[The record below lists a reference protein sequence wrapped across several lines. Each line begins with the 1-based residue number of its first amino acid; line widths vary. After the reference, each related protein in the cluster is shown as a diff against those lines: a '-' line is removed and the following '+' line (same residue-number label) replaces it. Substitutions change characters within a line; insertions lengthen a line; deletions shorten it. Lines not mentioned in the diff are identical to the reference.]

1 MADLGELQSAMA
13 TARTARDAARANL
26 RQSSLNLQTVEQA
39 LALARRGS
47 PRSVG
52 ELERQR
58 EQLIAQ
64 VASGQGALAQ
74 SRANTA
80 GVIAQFFTDPREL
93 ISGLD
98 DSFPLLLFPVRIE
111 TKFRSSRDANALL
124 VRIFPDDIAM
134 AHHEKELTV
143 AERDAGTLYWRALA
157 LANATIDADQR
168 TRICRGAW
176 DMVATRHGAYRA
188 GWITKTTQPTN
199 WSDKITDPAELMFPD
214 VPTKPLAWSDAPRSP
229 VLPDV
234 FVVVLERG
242 SESRSVVGNL
252 IPDDLPLGPDPMQV
266 DGFLTRDK
274 TTGRLN
280 VSDDLRW
287 LVDFNAAVA
296 VGMGIRIPISADE
309 AVAGFDRI
317 LVVGLR
323 LSSDNRESA
332 ALFSRLIES
341 HRYSQGFAIVPQGT
355 PTNNT
360 DDAASGLP
368 TGVES
373 VDETFALEQDP
384 TPLPLSS
391 EPMKQ
396 PDGQRLADALGLDYD
411 FVRTVPNSRR
421 MDIAE
426 AVAMDRALWSATIG
440 NFLNE
445 MLKGAFSPGDIVR
458 VRLFFTEFVHGRGLV
473 PAVRAGS
480 QPYGILISSSF
491 DDWTWSELERGDDGD
506 FWDRL
511 KAQLGIL
518 RQHWRLAADS
528 LVKFVGKRDVLGN
541 LLDPFDTL
549 LNIIG
554 LEASSVEYWSRT
566 AVPDSYIAALAAYRG
581 NDPNLVNLWIANA
594 RNTRILDLGNA
605 HLPASDQARIK
616 NVLFLDTADPVT
628 SPVVDGDPV
637 VPLSETRSIRPYD
650 GALGHNYIDWLV
662 NASYGD
668 VQAGRF
674 TGADGKPVA
683 EPDALLYKML
693 RVSTLSELHIASRGF
708 IERFRADIFVGAP
721 EPGDTPNIVAPVL
734 MPGQYALVDTSKI
747 GVTVESMTSGDYL
760 LGQARAPSAIISK
773 PPEAAPLAALTDALR
788 ILAPLPTARLERLF
802 AEHVDAVSYRLDAWL
817 TGMFA
822 RRLAI
827 QRFEQRNTGS
837 PFLGA
842 YGWITDVRPVTD
854 KQPVAMENIPPD
866 LRPAVD
872 GPVSTFRNNGG
883 FVHTPSLVHAVTA
896 AVLRNAYLT
905 HAEQTRADRM
915 AVNLSS
921 ARVRTAIQ
929 YIEGLQN
936 GQDLGA
942 LLGYQLER
950 GMHEGHPGVEL
961 DQFVYVLRARF
972 PLLSKKLTPAPDGSP
987 SEVVEARNVVNG
999 YDLLDFAKG
1008 KPYPYGI
1015 EGLPPAGAQADA
1027 IAQEVENLRNAMD
1040 SVADLVLSE
1049 SVHQVVQGNYDR
1061 ARGSVQALTEGDL
1074 PPLPDVVETPRN
1086 GKSLTHRVTVF
1097 FDLASTVG
1105 WNAEPT
1111 PRAAANAALNHW
1123 LTSMLPAPADI
1134 QWMVTAGTQASEFI
1148 DLTSLK
1154 LEPLDLVLMSGDR
1167 VGNLSS
1173 KLEQLLVTDYR
1184 LSHGIAD
1191 DVLTFFFTKSD
1202 PGPPDALALVFDPN
1216 RAQPGKLSLGGLLPL
1231 LKALRRLATA
1241 SRPVGAK
1248 DLMRPTEAQHSHPED
1263 PDGYDRVELKARV
1276 ENTHAALSAHHT
1288 ALQTLIAAM
1297 QPLVDALNQDPGLAV
1312 QPAWSTL
1319 IPQLRDRL
1327 RAVLMFG
1334 VPEAMPP
1341 GGQVVTRTLAIDA
1354 AGQAAGVEAVVAKR
1368 LAQAQTLLDTSFP
1381 DPLPSDPAQAALET
1395 GRRVRA
1401 LVEAHTEAARQALG
1415 VDFLTIPA
1423 FTAHSEGVTE
1433 LNAAMASPVES
1444 DPLAIESW
1452 LQSLASVRPA
1462 MAAWD
1467 TVAMYQEWLRGGL
1480 TAFVPI
1486 QLPVSPGAKWIG
1498 GVFGDTVT
1506 ADDVVS
1512 IAANAAPASFG
1523 ARISGLLVDEWS
1535 ELVPS
1540 ATQTTGIALNVNR
1553 PNAVAPQ
1560 ALLLA
1565 VAPRQT
1571 GHWIWEDLINILHDT
1586 MDRARLRAV
1595 EPDYIKYPYFQVLP
1609 PIVTAFDHSLL
1620 MAAAKFSSRA
1630 TSIAL
1635 QT

>member
-1 MADLGELQSAMA
+1 MAR
-13 TARTARDAARANL
+13 ARAARDAARANL
-26 RQSSLNLQTVEQA
+26 RQSSLNLQTVEQE
-39 LALARRGS
+39 LAQARRGN
-47 PRSVG
+47 PEIVG

-58 EQLIAQ
+58 DQLVAQ
-64 VASGQGALAQ
+64 VATGQRELAQ

-80 GVIAQFFTDPREL
+80 GVIRQLFTDPREL

-111 TKFRSSRDANALL
+111 TKFHSGHDGNALL
-124 VRIFPDDIAM
+124 VRIFPDDIAI

-143 AERDAGTLYWRALA
+143 SEKDVGTLYWRTLTS
-157 LANATIDADQR
+157 ANATTHPDQKA
-168 TRICRGAW
+168 RIQRGAW
-176 DMVATRHGAYRA
+176 DAVATRYGAYRA
-188 GWITKTTQPTN
+188 GWITRTTQPIN
-199 WSDKITDPAELMFPD
+199 WSDKITDPAALVFPD
-214 VPTKPLAWSDAPRSP
+214 VPTKPLAWSEAPRSP

-242 SESRSVVGNL
+242 RESRSVVGNF

-280 VSDDLRW
+280 VSADLRW
-287 LVDFNAAVA
+287 LIDFDTAVA
-296 VGMGIRIPISADE
+296 VGMGVRISLSADE
-309 AVAGFDRI
+309 AQTGFDRI

-323 LSSDNRESA
+323 LSNDNRGNA
-332 ALFSRLIES
+332 ALLAQLIES
-341 HRYSQGFAIVPQGT
+341 HRYSQGFAIVPQGA

-373 VDETFALEQDP
+373 VEETFALEQDP
-384 TPLPLSS
+384 TPLPFSS

-411 FVRTVPNSRR
+411 FVRAVPNSRR

-426 AVAMDRALWSATIG
+426 AVAMDRALWSATVG
-440 NFLNE
+440 NFVNE
-445 MLKGAFSPGDIVR
+445 MLKGAFSAIDILR

-473 PAVRAGS
+473 PAIRAGS
-480 QPYGILISSSF
+480 QPYGILITSSF

-511 KAQLGIL
+511 TAQLGIL
-518 RQHWRLAADS
+518 RQHWKLAADS
-528 LVKFVGKRDVLGN
+528 LVKFVGKRDVFGN

-554 LEASSVEYWSRT
+554 LQASSVEYWSRT
-566 AVPDSYIAALAAYRG
+566 AVPDSYLAALATYRG
-581 NDPNLVNLWIANA
+581 NDPDLVNNWIANA
-594 RNTRILDLGNA
+594 RNTRILDLANA

-616 NVLFLDTADPVT
+616 SVLFLDTPDRVT
-628 SPVVDGDPV
+628 SPVVDGDPA
-637 VPLSETRSIRPYD
+637 VPLSETLPIRPYD
-650 GALGHNYIDWLV
+650 GPLGHNYIDWLV
-662 NASYGD
+662 NASYSD

-683 EPDALLYKML
+683 QPDALLYQML
-693 RVSTLSELHIASRGF
+693 RVSTLAETHFASRGF
-708 IERFRADIFVGAP
+708 AERIRADIFVGAP
-721 EPGDTPNIVAPVL
+721 DPGDTPNIVAPVL

-747 GVTVESMTSGDYL
+747 GVTKESMTAGDYL
-760 LGQARAPSAIISK
+760 LSQARSPSAIISK
-773 PPEAAPLAALTDALR
+773 PPEAAPLAVLTDALR
-788 ILAPLPTARLERLF
+788 MLAPLPTARLERLF

-842 YGWITDVRPVTD
+842 YGWVTDVRRATD
-854 KQPVAMENIPPD
+854 KQPVPAESIPSE
-866 LRPAVD
+866 LRPAID
-872 GPVSTFRNNGG
+872 GPVFTFAKNGG

-905 HAEQTRADRM
+905 HAEPERADRM

-950 GMHEGHPGVEL
+950 SLHEGHPGVEL

-972 PLLSKKLTPAPDGSP
+972 PLLSKKLTPAPDGTP
-987 SEVVEARNVVNG
+987 AEVVEARNVVNG
-999 YDLLDFAKG
+999 YDLLDFTKD

-1015 EGLPPAGAQADA
+1015 AGLPPAGVQADS
-1027 IAQEVENLRNAMD
+1027 IVQEIENLRNAMD

-1061 ARGSVQALTEGDL
+1061 ARGSIQALTEGDL

-1086 GKSLTHRVTVF
+1086 GRSLTHRLAVF
-1097 FDLASTVG
+1097 FDLASTAG
-1105 WNAEPT
+1105 WNAAPT

-1123 LTSMLPAPADI
+1123 LASRLPASADI
-1134 QWMVTAGTQASEFI
+1134 QWMVTAGTNVPEFI
-1148 DLTSLK
+1148 DLGTLK

-1167 VGNLSS
+1167 VGDLSS

-1184 LSHGIAD
+1184 LSRGIAD
-1191 DVLTFFFTKSD
+1191 DVLTFFFAKSD
-1202 PGPPDALALVFDPN
+1202 PGPPDSLALVFDPN
-1216 RAQPGKLSLGGLLPL
+1216 QAPAGKFSLGGLLPL
-1231 LKALRRLATA
+1231 LKALRRLVTA

-1248 DLMRPTEAQHSHPED
+1248 DLMRPTEAQQVHPED
-1263 PDGYDRVELKARV
+1263 PDGYDRAGLKARV
-1276 ENTHAALSAHHT
+1276 ETAHAALTAQNT
-1288 ALQTLIAAM
+1288 ALETLIGAM
-1297 QPLVDALNQDPGLAV
+1297 QPLVDALNDDPGLAV

-1319 IPQLRDRL
+1319 IPQLRERL
-1327 RAVLMFG
+1327 HSILLFG
-1334 VPEAMPP
+1334 VRESMPP
-1341 GGQVVTRTLAIDA
+1341 GGQTITRTLAIDA

-1368 LAQAQTLLDTSFP
+1368 LAQARTLLDTSFP
-1381 DPLPSDPAQAALET
+1381 DPLPPDPTQAALET

-1401 LVEAHTEAARQALG
+1401 LVDAYTEAARQVLG
-1415 VDFLTIPA
+1415 VDFLAIPA
-1423 FTAHSEGVTE
+1423 FTAHPKGVAE
-1433 LNAAMASPVES
+1433 LSAAAASPVEN

-1452 LQSLASVRPA
+1452 LQSLARVRPA
-1462 MAAWD
+1462 MQAWD

-1480 TAFVPI
+1480 IGLVPI
-1486 QLPVSPGAKWIG
+1486 QLPVTPGAKWIG

-1512 IAANAAPASFG
+1512 IAAIQAPGGFVAPL
-1523 ARISGLLVDEWS
+1523 AGLLVDEWS
-1535 ELVPS
+1535 ELVP
-1540 ATQTTGIALNVNR
+1540 APTQTTGIALNVNR
-1553 PNAVAPQ
+1553 PNAGAPQ
-1560 ALLLA
+1560 AFLLA

-1571 GHWIWEDLINILHDT
+1571 GHWIWDDLISILHDT
-1586 MDRARLRAV
+1586 LDRARLRAV

-1630 TSIAL
+1630 SAIAV